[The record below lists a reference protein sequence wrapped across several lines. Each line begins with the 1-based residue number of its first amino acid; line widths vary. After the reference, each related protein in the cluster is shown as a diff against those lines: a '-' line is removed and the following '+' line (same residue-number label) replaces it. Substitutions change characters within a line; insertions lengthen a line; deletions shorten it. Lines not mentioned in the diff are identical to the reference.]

1 MADDDLFAINKDK
14 TGLGKKRAKLA
25 ADRFKRRD
33 RGETPT
39 EDLILKKLRLK
50 NAPIKIEKAP
60 ELIDLWA
67 TAPLEVSKR
76 EAEYKVFAG

>member
-50 NAPIKIEKAP
+50 NAPVKIE
-60 ELIDLWA
+60 
-67 TAPLEVSKR
+67 
-76 EAEYKVFAG
+76 